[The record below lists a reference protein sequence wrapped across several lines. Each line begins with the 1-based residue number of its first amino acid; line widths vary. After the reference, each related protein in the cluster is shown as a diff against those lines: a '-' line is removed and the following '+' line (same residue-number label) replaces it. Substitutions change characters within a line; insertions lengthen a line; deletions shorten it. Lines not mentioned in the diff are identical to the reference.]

1 MKLLGEIQDMQELQV
16 EIRRNNQNVSLLL
29 NLSDQEGI

>member
-1 MKLLGEIQDMQELQV
+1 MQEIQV